1 MTPSVFADD
10 GPKQQTVPW
19 RSPPAHWKHLSVLI
33 VEDHQAYRAL
43 MGWFLQKFEVDHEL
57 VCNGQAALT
66 AIAIR
71 HFDLVISDCRMP
83 VLDGYSMAREIRRR
97 EAAHN
102 RPRVPIIA
110 LTAKLSTDDARRCL
124 EAGMD
129 AWLLKPLTLEQ
140 LREVLEQWLPQ
151 PLGACAS
158 PRSGSLPGAA
168 WHTRAELV
176 KTFGDEEVL
185 NQMLCTLVLEAEADY
200 ASLVNACRILD
211 RHAMIDCLHRLTG
224 SLAFFGSTDLDRR
237 AARLIEQVRDQ
248 GIRRNWRALK
258 QFDQDLM
265 VYLRYL
271 TDL

>member
-10 GPKQQTVPW
+10 VPKQQTVAW

-43 MGWFLQKFEVDHEL
+43 MGWFLQKFELNHEL
-57 VCNGQAALT
+57 AGNGQAALT
-66 AIAIR
+66 AIAVR
-71 HFDLVISDCRMP
+71 HFDLVITDCRMP

-97 EAAHN
+97 EALHR

-110 LTAKLSTDDARRCL
+110 LTAKLSADDARRCL

-129 AWLLKPLTLEQ
+129 EWLLKPLPMER

-151 PLGACAS
+151 SAGGVCA
-158 PRSGSLPGAA
+158 PPVCATLAGWP
-168 WHTRAELV
+168 TRADLIN
-176 KTFGDEEVL
+176 TFGDEQVV
-185 NQMLCTLVLEAEADY
+185 NQMLLTLLHEAEQDY
-200 ASLVNACRILD
+200 AGLSDARRALD
-211 RHAMIDCLHRLTG
+211 RLATIDCLHRLAG
-224 SLAFFGSTDLDRR
+224 SLAFLGGTGLDVR
-237 AARLIEQVRDQ
+237 AGQLIEQVRDQ
-248 GIRRNWRALK
+248 GVGLNQAQLQ
-258 QFDQDLM
+258 QFEKEVL